1 MIDGRTF
8 FDQPV
13 KNDLSTYD
21 NIQKIAT
28 GQGDDYTSGSLLDY
42 PYFKEYYKL
51 IVIDLSKQQKVLIQ
65 NQYSKLILLEI

>member
-1 MIDGRTF
+1 MINGRSF

-13 KNDLSTYD
+13 RNDLRTYD

-28 GQGDDYTSGSLLDY
+28 VQSDHYRTGCLLDY

-51 IVIDLSKQQKVLIQ
+51 IAKDLSKQ
-65 NQYSKLILLEI
+65 